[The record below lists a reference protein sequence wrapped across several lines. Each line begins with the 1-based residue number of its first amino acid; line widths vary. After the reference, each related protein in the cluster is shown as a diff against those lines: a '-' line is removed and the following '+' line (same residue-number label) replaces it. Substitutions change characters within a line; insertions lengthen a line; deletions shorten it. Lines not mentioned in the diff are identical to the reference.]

1 MGGGIE
7 AAHGLSPQ
15 QVRRGRY
22 KLGEGVTGQVVLTGQ
37 PMVDLMFELP
47 SFAGIAEVTVGA
59 EFFSPRREFVA
70 TRSDGTTERIP
81 LPESA

>member
-1 MGGGIE
+1 MDGIRLEFTDGAIESIADKAGKMGMG
-7 AAHGLSPQ
+7 ARGLRS
-15 QVRRGRY
+15 VID
-22 KLGEGVTGQVVLTGQ
+22 Q